1 MGEVDAGTRSEKVA
15 SADELLRVR
24 DVQRVLDVPR
34 TMAYKLVSDD
44 GVIASVRVGRLV
56 RVRRSA
62 LDDYI
67 AGRSEKAE
75 GAESRRE
82 RFGGAGE

>member
-1 MGEVDAGTRSEKVA
+1 MGEIDAKARSEKVS

-24 DVQRVLDVPR
+24 EVQRVPDVSR
-34 TMAYKLVSDD
+34 NMAYKILSD
-44 GVIASVRVGRLV
+44 GVIAPVRVGRLV

-67 AGRSEKAE
+67 AGRSKKAE

>member
-1 MGEVDAGTRSEKVA
+1 MGEIDAKARSEKVS

-24 DVQRVLDVPR
+24 DVQRVLDVSR
-34 TMAYKLVSDD
+34 TMAYKLVGD

-67 AGRSEKAE
+67 AGRSKKAE

>member
-34 TMAYKLVSDD
+34 TMAYKLVSD

-62 LDDYI
+62 LNDYI
-67 AGRSEKAE
+67 AVRPEKAE
-75 GAESRRE
+75 DAESRRE

>member
-1 MGEVDAGTRSEKVA
+1 MGEIDAGTRSEA
-15 SADELLRVR
+15 SVGDGLLRVR
-24 DVQRVLDVPR
+24 DVQRILDVSR
-34 TMAYKLVSDD
+34 TMAYKLVSD
-44 GVIASVRVGRLV
+44 GTIASVRVGRLV

-67 AGRSEKAE
+67 ASRSGKAD
-75 GAESRRE
+75 GADSRRE